1 MRLPISKLFFYKKPL
16 MSDFVLTIIFTN
28 FATFYSRRF
37 TFSGMKNPPSGG
49 FYSADM
55 ISN

>member
-37 TFSGMKNPPSGG
+37 TLSGMKNPPSGG